1 MKTKISLFLFILL
14 LIFSFSMQI
23 SKAADVPGCCYDT
36 SSPLSPCKMV
46 KDILSCSG
54 TQYVNATSCDPCFKE
69 YAGCCI
75 KPTTNTCQDNVFQNS
90 CPSGWKYEKG
100 KKCSEISEC
109 IAKSNVNTEK
119 KESGV
124 TGPPSGEGGGISGPT
139 ENSRDVIF
147 TNPLKYKTVN
157 EFATN
162 VLGTLRSIIVVLSI
176 IFIVLGGIFYIT
188 SAGNEKR
195 MTAAK
200 GAITASMIGLA
211 VGIAAPSFLKE
222 IYTIMGGDSSDI
234 DKTSISGSLTLTQI
248 SLNFL
253 DFLLA
258 IVGVLALIMMI
269 VGGIMYLTSAGDDD
283 RIKTAK
289 KIVTYSIIGIA
300 VSLASLVVVK
310 QIAKLLT

>member
-1 MKTKISLFLFILL
+1 MKTKIFFCIVALIGVFIISRDAKAQSSC
-14 LIFSFSMQI
+14 LIVCNGNNVGSTCC
-23 SKAADVPGCCYDT
+23 KADVYDESGTLKQGKCAESSDGFECAFSSADTVKTQDSTKICMYSTECNSSRSLKPCCT
-36 SSPLSPCKMV
+36 SSGSEGVCQEAG
-46 KDILSCSG
+46 SYWFCS
-54 TQYVNATSCDPCFKE
+54 ASTS
-69 YAGCCI
+69 
-75 KPTTNTCQDNVFQNS
+75 S
-90 CPSGWKYEKG
+90 SGSD
-100 KKCSEISEC
+100 KKSSTSSSVE
-109 IAKSNVNTEK
+109 
-119 KESGV
+119 
-124 TGPPSGEGGGISGPT
+124 
-139 ENSRDVIF
+139 F

-188 SAGNEKR
+188 SAGDEKR

-234 DKTSISGSLTLTQI
+234 DKTSISESLTLTQI

-258 IVGVLALIMMI
+258 IVGVLALIMLI